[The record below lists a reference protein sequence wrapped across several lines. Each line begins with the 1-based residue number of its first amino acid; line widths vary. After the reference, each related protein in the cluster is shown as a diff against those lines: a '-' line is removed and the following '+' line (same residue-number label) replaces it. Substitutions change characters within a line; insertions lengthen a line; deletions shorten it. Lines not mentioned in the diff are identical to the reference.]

1 MAARI
6 VIHNSTTTGTV
17 AVGAKS
23 IQVRNTGAGSVIFN
37 GYILP
42 RFAPEFKVES
52 PPTKLF
58 PAITFDGTGS
68 SIFIVAVYTN

>member
-1 MAARI
+1 MARI
-6 VIHNSTTTGTV
+6 VIHNSTTTGTI

-23 IQVRNTGAGSVIFN
+23 IQVKNTGAGSVVF
-37 GYILP
+37 GAYTLP
-42 RFAPEFKVES
+42 VGAPEFKVES

-58 PAITFDGTGS
+58 PAITYNGTGS